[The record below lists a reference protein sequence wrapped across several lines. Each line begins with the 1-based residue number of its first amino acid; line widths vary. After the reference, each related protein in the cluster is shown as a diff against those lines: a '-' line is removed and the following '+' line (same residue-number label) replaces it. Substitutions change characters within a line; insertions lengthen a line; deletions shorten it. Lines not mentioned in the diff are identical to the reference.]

1 MSLPGLQFFVHGIIS
16 LWLRLTSALLL
27 CFPRKSSKADLPPTL
42 LPTFHLT
49 APITSQPTPDESI
62 IHNAEPD
69 PKTKASGTYSSISLP
84 WTHVLFVI
92 PKGTWEHDKSNFIRN
107 PSLRRATP
115 SSSDR
120 KPEHHKKRAR
130 IFSKGY
136 GGVVKPIPLV
146 HSSPQLGAR
155 EWASLCSK
163 SAESNAV
170 VSLRGTPGRAL
181 SSSPSGLSDISGS
194 SSRPVS
200 VTITSLEPQA
210 DISASDIVVISPSR
224 SGAIACSSG
233 PSDDQPR
240 VNGNNLASRK
250 KTLLDIGPPF
260 MADPFSLLLSRNSY
274 TPNPLSAVSG
284 ELWDAAPAVV
294 LRSVAVPQLIDS
306 PPRKYET
313 RVPYSSLLDYSINN
327 NCRDSRFSDILVSSR
342 STSSGE
348 EDARS
353 FILSASM
360 GRFASTDFN
369 PLGLS
374 AAPSVTLLQKDS
386 SVSPP
391 KSPSVPTPII
401 GKNTRLFN
409 STVRTHA
416 RDDGAA
422 QVVEDEELSSFECT
436 EEEFLNLFISC
447 A

>member
-1 MSLPGLQFFVHGIIS
+1 L
-16 LWLRLTSALLL
+16 
-27 CFPRKSSKADLPPTL
+27 
-42 LPTFHLT
+42 
-49 APITSQPTPDESI
+49 
-62 IHNAEPD
+62 
-69 PKTKASGTYSSISLP
+69 
-84 WTHVLFVI
+84 
-92 PKGTWEHDKSNFIRN
+92 
-107 PSLRRATP
+107 
-115 SSSDR
+115 
-120 KPEHHKKRAR
+120 
-130 IFSKGY
+130 
-136 GGVVKPIPLV
+136 
-146 HSSPQLGAR
+146 
-155 EWASLCSK
+155 
-163 SAESNAV
+163 SAESNGV
-170 VSLRGTPGRAL
+170 VALRGTPGGTL

-200 VTITSLEPQA
+200 ETITTLEQQA

-240 VNGNNLASRK
+240 VNDNNLASSK
-250 KTLLDIGPPF
+250 KTLLEIGPPF

-294 LRSVAVPQLIDS
+294 LRSVAVPQLTEITDS

-313 RVPYSSLLDYSINN
+313 RVPYSSLLDYSINDN
-327 NCRDSRFSDILVSSR
+327 RRDSRFSDIFVSSR
-342 STSSGE
+342 STSSRE

-353 FILSASM
+353 FIFSASM
-360 GRFASTDFN
+360 GGLASTDFN

-386 SVSPP
+386 
-391 KSPSVPTPII
+391 SVPTPII

-436 EEEFLNLFISC
+436 EEEFLDLIMSCAWWGILFGTSFISGFL
-447 A
+447 